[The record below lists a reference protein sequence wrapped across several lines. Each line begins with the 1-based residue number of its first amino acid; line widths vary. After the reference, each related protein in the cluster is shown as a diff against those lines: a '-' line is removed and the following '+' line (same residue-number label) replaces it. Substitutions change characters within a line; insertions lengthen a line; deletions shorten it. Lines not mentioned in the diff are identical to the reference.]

1 MTEQEWTDFL
11 ARTEGHTPG
20 PLTIKTA
27 GNGDN
32 AVVSFDID
40 ENRRLA
46 IVAETFAGI
55 RSHDE
60 DARQEAKANA
70 ELYAASPAL
79 LAEVARLRE
88 ALNKYANPG
97 IYAPHPHG
105 PAFDDRDLS
114 WIARAALKG
123 GEA

>member
-40 ENRRLA
+40 ANGRSA

-55 RSHDE
+55 RRHDE

-70 ELYAASPAL
+70 ELYAAAPTL
-79 LAEVARLRE
+79 KDEVTRLRE
-88 ALNKYANPG
+88 ALEG
-97 IYAPHPHG
+97 IGVVTDCPKAKHLC
-105 PAFDDRDLS
+105 RK
-114 WIARAALKG
+114 ALKG